1 MGATSRWAPTTG
13 TRSRQ
18 PSTPCVN
25 YARRQTPH
33 SAVQPW
39 NLVRLAQ
46 HQIQA
51 SHPRRSR
58 SQDRL
63 RCEVCTTQRPTGPV
77 YRMPA
82 HGGARRHA
90 NLKNLIRRAL
100 GELPGVVC
108 FNNETGQAFV
118 AQGKLR
124 CQTCGGASST
134 RPIRYGLGGGG
145 GSDLVAICAPHGR
158 AVFLEVKT
166 GSGRLQE
173 NQKVFKQL
181 VERFGAV
188 FATVRSVEEAL
199 EAVKGVMDGD

>member
-1 MGATSRWAPTTG
+1 MAPTTG

-18 PSTPCVN
+18 PFTPCVN

-39 NLVRLAQ
+39 KMAHLPPQVPPTQPSRLG
-46 HQIQA
+46 I
-51 SHPRRSR
+51 RRSR

-63 RCEVCTTQRPTGPV
+63 RREVRTAPRPTGPV

-100 GELPGVVC
+100 GELSGVVC

-199 EAVKGVMDGD
+199 EAVRGVMDGD